1 MRYEEYKQLYDSL
14 RTAKDVRRLES
25 TYDDKLLDTLFT
37 QKVNREV
44 KKRFYIVKQN
54 SKKMLRDWQKG
65 TTIMELSDRYRFP
78 PILIAMFLFLEDGA
92 SKKEFW
98 GYINDPDQLEA
109 STAAELR
116 EAVENDIVYSPDAN
130 IRQRERGL
138 WGEDLLH
145 QWLDGQGITYRT
157 ENDLR
162 GEETTKTPDCLLD
175 HPVVYQGHVIN
186 WVESKASFG
195 DNTEFKFNSRKQ
207 LVPYTELFGPGLVV
221 YWVGCLDDLQC
232 PQDVYVNDISVM
244 DIKLEK
250 TEEWGERSP
259 HPLPVCVS
267 VFAIQA
273 SLRRQQIVRDAIICH
288 FVGEEKQLV
297 ER

>member
-25 TYDDKLLDTLFT
+25 TYDDKLLDTMFT

-54 SKKMLRDWQKG
+54 SKKMLKDWQKG

-98 GYINDPDQLEA
+98 GYINDPDQLEPG
-109 STAAELR
+109 TAEELR

-145 QWLDGQGITYRT
+145 QWLDGQGVTYRT

-259 HPLPVCVS
+259 RPPSLLVTKPPL
-267 VFAIQA
+267 A
-273 SLRRQQIVRDAIICH
+273 LY
-288 FVGEEKQLV
+288 
-297 ER
+297 